1 MNCEQVQFRI
11 DEIVDGEMPP
21 AAQAELRTHLVGC
34 SACDAEVRAAFD
46 LRARLAALPNRVA
59 PARDLWP
66 EIATRIATRNGVV
79 RQSNRAPLAIAA
91 AAAGI
96 AIAALVALL
105 VTDPTE
111 PLPTRV
117 AGDDAPASVVVAIDP
132 GLRLA
137 GQAMLDSAETGGG
150 DLSPEAIAIVREN
163 LELIDSALRE
173 IALALEMEP
182 DNPQLQRQLL
192 DTYRGQAGLIEFLGR
207 VSAQP
212 TMRTDL

>member
-1 MNCEQVQFRI
+1 MNCEQVQSLI
-11 DEIVDGEMPP
+11 DEMVDGELPP
-21 AAQAELRTHLVGC
+21 AVQADLQAHLVDC
-34 SACDAEVRAAFD
+34 SACDAEVRAALD
-46 LRARLAALPNRVA
+46 LRGRLAALPDRVA

-79 RQSNRAPLAIAA
+79 RQPRRVPLAIAA

-96 AIAALVALL
+96 AIAALVALQIAN
-105 VTDPTE
+105 PTA
-111 PLPTRV
+111 PPPTRV

-132 GLRLA
+132 GMRLA
-137 GQAMLDSAETGGG
+137 GHALLDSVEAG
-150 DLSPEAIAIVREN
+150 DSNLSPEAIAVVREN

-173 IALALEMEP
+173 IALALEMDP

-192 DTYRGQAGLIEFLGR
+192 HTYRGQAGLLEYLGR